1 MIKLNTPKGYAL
13 AVGVVLLGFGI
24 FGFAFRGV
32 IDVPTKYL
40 FVSLG
45 LGVWGITVGR
55 QNN

>member
-1 MIKLNTPKGYAL
+1 MPKGYSL

-24 FGFAFRGV
+24 FGFAFRGA